1 MLERTYWGEIDD
13 HVHWLC
19 ENYSGHEFINGEAQ
33 ISVCPTD
40 EGILIMVFGCA
51 NNSQML
57 LIDGL
62 FKLRG
67 TIQDIFIEYKQYEFD
82 NIKNECRINAGAF
95 RGVVEAKTKDR
106 NALI

>member
-51 NNSQML
+51 NNS
-57 LIDGL
+57 
-62 FKLRG
+62 
-67 TIQDIFIEYKQYEFD
+67 
-82 NIKNECRINAGAF
+82 
-95 RGVVEAKTKDR
+95 
-106 NALI
+106 